1 MSTSGVKMETGS
13 LTFFW
18 FIHTLIDDRF
28 VVKQMVSSWNIAE
41 KDELLKF
48 APKYFEY
55 MEQTNEAPTVL
66 AKIFGFYT
74 FKIKNGTSGQI
85 MKIDVLVMEHLFYN
99 QKITRVKL
107 TLSLGIIC
115 GMWLYCL

>member
-1 MSTSGVKMETGS
+1 
-13 LTFFW
+13 
-18 FIHTLIDDRF
+18 
-28 VVKQMVSSWNIAE
+28 MVSSWNIAE

-55 MEQTNEAPTVL
+55 MEQTHEAPTVL

-99 QKITRVKL
+99 QKITRVSS
-107 TLSLGIIC
+107 LSDRRDC
-115 GMWLYCL
+115 NTGMHFRQVLHFP

>member
-1 MSTSGVKMETGS
+1 
-13 LTFFW
+13 
-18 FIHTLIDDRF
+18 
-28 VVKQMVSSWNIAE
+28 MVSSWNIAE

-55 MEQTNEAPTVL
+55 MEQTHEAPTVL

-99 QKITRVKL
+99 QKITRVAF
-107 TLSLGIIC
+107 TLSLASRYDMKTGSIC
-115 GMWLYCL
+115 PLTLFLYVLFD